1 MLSAALAVS
10 ACQKKDEAPTNA
22 GRPTPSGLP
31 VPRYVS
37 LRFQTVNAR
46 GGPGDDYKLVWVYRT
61 KGLPLQV
68 IAETPDWRKVC
79 DPDGGVA
86 WVHKRTLDSKRSVMR
101 LTSTDL
107 VMRKRPTEEAPLAAT
122 LMARSL
128 AELDKCAEGWC
139 KVTANGAAGWIHAS
153 EVWGAA
159 DTPQCVAEGPQPT
172 TH

>member
-1 MLSAALAVS
+1 MALAVS
-10 ACQKKDEAPTNA
+10 ACQKNEAAPTNA

-68 IAETPDWRKVC
+68 VAETPDWRKVC

-101 LTSTDL
+101 LTATDL
-107 VMRKRPTEEAPLAAT
+107 VMRKRPTEEAPRAAI
-122 LMARSL
+122 LMARRL

-139 KVTANGAAGWIHAS
+139 KVAANGAAGWIRAS
-153 EVWGAA
+153 EVWGAT
-159 DTPQCVAEGPQPT
+159 DTPQCAAEAPRPT
-172 TH
+172 TR